1 MKTKVFFI
9 LFVVFG
15 LNSVAQTK
23 NFIDK
28 AYLETTAEVDTLV
41 MPDRVYM
48 SIFVS
53 EKDAKTP
60 ISELEIKMVDAF
72 KRIGIDTDK
81 QFKVDDM
88 FSSHKRY
95 FFKIIKQIKIYKSYS
110 LLVYDAKTVWNVMYE
125 LQKLGISTVS
135 ITKLEYPNKDEI
147 QLQLKQKAIKKAVM
161 KAKSMLAPLNQKLG
175 KAIYITDIFKDYS
188 KEFLDGPLT
197 IRGSVSGISNSIKYT
212 PDFDFKKIKFSS
224 KVLVKFEI
232 Q

>member
-1 MKTKVFFI
+1 MKTKVFLI

-41 MPDRVYM
+41 TPDRVYM
-48 SIFVS
+48 SMFVS

-88 FSSHKRY
+88 FSSYKRY
-95 FFKIIKQIKIYKSYS
+95 FFKIKQIKKYKSYS
-110 LLVYDAKTVWNVMYE
+110 LLVYDAKTAWNVMYE
-125 LQKLGISTVS
+125 LQKLGISMVS
-135 ITKLEYPNKDEI
+135 ISKLEYSKKDKL
-147 QLQLKQKAIKKAVM
+147 QLQLKQKAVDKAVLN
-161 KAKSMLAPLNQKLG
+161 AKSMLAPLNQKLG

-197 IRGSVSGISNSIKYT
+197 IRGSVSGKSSSIKYT

>member
-1 MKTKVFFI
+1 MKTKVFLI

-15 LNSVAQTK
+15 LNSVAQTN

-28 AYLETTAEVDTLV
+28 AYLETSAEVDTLV
-41 MPDRVYM
+41 TPDRVYM
-48 SIFVS
+48 SMFVS

-60 ISELEIKMVDAF
+60 ISELEIKMINAF

-88 FSSHKRY
+88 FSSYKRY
-95 FFKIIKQIKIYKSYS
+95 FFKIKQIKKYKSYS
-110 LLVYDAKTVWNVMYE
+110 LLVYDAKTAWNVMYE
-125 LQKLGISTVS
+125 LQKLGISMVS
-135 ITKLEYPNKDEI
+135 ISKLEYSKKDKL
-147 QLQLKQKAIKKAVM
+147 QLQLKQKAVDKAVLN
-161 KAKSMLAPLNQKLG
+161 AKSMLAPLNQKLG
-175 KAIYITDIFKDYS
+175 KAIYITDTFKDYS

-197 IRGSVSGISNSIKYT
+197 IRGSVSGKSSSIKYT